1 MSDTKRVIALGFF
14 DGVHRAHGALLTR
27 VRQRAEA
34 LGAVPCAFTFDCSPT
49 ARLTGRPVP
58 LINSL
63 EDRQWLMRRYY
74 GIREVLLGSFDQMVD
89 MPWEDFITDYLIR
102 EHGAVHVV
110 AGHDFRFG
118 ARGQGNPQ
126 RLREKCAQLG
136 IGCDIISEIDLE
148 GIRISSTHIRTLLE
162 RGDMEEAR
170 AFLGHPH
177 ILSQR
182 VSPGKHLGH
191 TLGFPTVNLRFQPGV
206 IVPAYGVYAT
216 SVSLEDGTQAMAVT
230 NVGVRPT
237 VETDG
242 RANVEGYILDYN
254 GDLYG
259 QTVRMAFYH
268 RLRGERK
275 FPNVE
280 ALTAEVLR
288 NAQQTR
294 DYFAGH
300 RGMTS
305 NL

>member
-27 VRQRAEA
+27 VRQRAEE

-49 ARLTGRPVP
+49 ARLTGRSIP

-102 EHGAVHVV
+102 EQGAVHVV

-136 IGCDIISEIDLE
+136 ISCDIISEIDLE
-148 GIRISSTHIRTLLE
+148 GIRVSSTHIRTLLE
-162 RGDMEEAR
+162 QGDMEEAR

-182 VSPGKHLGH
+182 VSPGKHLGRV
-191 TLGFPTVNLRFQPGV
+191 LGFPTVNLQFQPGV

-216 SVSLEDGTQAMAVT
+216 TVSLEDGTQAIAVT

-275 FPNVE
+275 FPSVD
-280 ALTAEVLR
+280 ALTEEVLR

-294 DYFAGH
+294 EYFAGH
-300 RGMTS
+300 QGIEPS
-305 NL
+305 L